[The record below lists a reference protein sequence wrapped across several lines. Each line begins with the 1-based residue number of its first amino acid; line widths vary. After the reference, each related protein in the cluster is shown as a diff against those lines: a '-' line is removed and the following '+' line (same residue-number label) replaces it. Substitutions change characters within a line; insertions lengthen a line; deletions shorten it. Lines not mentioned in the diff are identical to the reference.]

1 MLEVKAQFI
10 DDLFFKIKEYV
21 KSSEKS
27 IIPPQ
32 LFNQVEKLKNYQII
46 EYLFFK
52 IKNYVKN
59 SEKNSEKSIIPPQLF
74 NQVEKLESYFKNFY
88 EKIGNFNDEKILNLF
103 KKYQATLTASQYYFL
118 KFALRDY
125 ETWLKKRHLKLL
137 RITEKNAKNY
147 ETWLN
152 KIKSKGTVKDR
163 LLRLFALYE
172 FFIKEKII
180 LTNPFK
186 KVISTSRHRLSIKR
200 LYDTKTQ
207 YFLNPNL
214 LF

>member
-1 MLEVKAQFI
+1 MLEIKAQI
-10 DDLFFKIKEYV
+10 KDMFFKMKKFLKNNENNN
-21 KSSEKS
+21 

-32 LFNQVEKLKNYQII
+32 LFNQVN
-46 EYLFFK
+46 
-52 IKNYVKN
+52 
-59 SEKNSEKSIIPPQLF
+59 
-74 NQVEKLESYFKNFY
+74 KLENHFENFH
-88 EKIGNFNDEKILNLF
+88 ENIGNFNEEKILELF

-137 RITEKNAKNY
+137 KITEKNAKNY

-172 FFIKEKII
+172 FFINEKII

-186 KVISTSRHRLSIKR
+186 KVISTSRQRLSLR
-200 LYDTKTQ
+200 RHYDTKTE
-207 YFLNPNL
+207 YHLTPSL
-214 LF
+214 CV